1 MDKVYELQELSVTRN
16 TISFRLRSQD
26 IKISIDQS
34 GSRLLPN
41 ATIGQLQ
48 VFEIDDDGIGIYWPL
63 LDEDLSVSGL
73 LKSAGREDLIVS
85 DIDSVILEDS
95 LTQQI
100 DRDFEQEDELQRSL
114 VPQNRE
120 ISGRYLKLQVQQ
132 CLVGNEQRGSELDEF
147 CCPTE
152 LSLRFCVI

>member
-95 LTQQI
+95 LT
-100 DRDFEQEDELQRSL
+100 
-114 VPQNRE
+114 
-120 ISGRYLKLQVQQ
+120 
-132 CLVGNEQRGSELDEF
+132 
-147 CCPTE
+147 
-152 LSLRFCVI
+152 